1 MRFRELLARGRR
13 RKEQRMPSVKDVE
26 QVADD
31 LENLVGELRSE
42 LQSGVDFERLVQIA
56 DEISEHA
63 DNAAT
68 TFNSI
73 NETLQARIREISGG
87 SSGSSGSKRN
97 SGSKQRS
104 GSSSSSSS
112 SGGGS

>member
-1 MRFRELLARGRR
+1 MRFWELVARGRR
-13 RKEQRMPSVKDVE
+13 RKEQAMPSVKDVE

-42 LQSGVDFERLVQIA
+42 LQNGVDFERLVQIA

-73 NETLQARIREISGG
+73 NETLQARIRELSGG
-87 SSGSSGSKRN
+87 SSGSSGSKR
-97 SGSKQRS
+97 SSSKQRS